1 MLILRKTNM
10 LKIPGSMGVARIDL
24 GSSKG
29 SGFHHPM
36 GFISQ
41 DGHVNFCLRHPWMMC
56 DFFEIIHRKLG
67 QIQEYPRRVRF
78 RDVPRNPLRIERWTP
93 DCLATI
99 PEDVLAVPERSWAE
113 QVGWWHTREVTG
125 RPRAHPCITF
135 IYLHEWLFLMVKNN
149 GFW

>member
-1 MLILRKTNM
+1 M

-56 DFFEIIHRKLG
+56 DFFEIIHPKLG
-67 QIQEYPRRVRF
+67 QIQEYPRRVWF
-78 RDVPRNPLRIERWTP
+78 RDVPRNPLRIER
-93 DCLATI
+93 
-99 PEDVLAVPERSWAE
+99 
-113 QVGWWHTREVTG
+113 
-125 RPRAHPCITF
+125 
-135 IYLHEWLFLMVKNN
+135 
-149 GFW
+149 